1 MIRYALVCD
10 NAHEFESWFA
20 SSSSFEDQLRRG
32 LVACPLCDSK
42 HVDRAIMAP
51 NVARSDRGTRSVEVE
66 PEASPATAPAAPA
79 APAPAAP
86 ATLMGENEIALR
98 QMLTALHK
106 HVAENAEHVGP
117 RFADEALKIHHG
129 ESDSRPI
136 YGEATS
142 EDARMLHE
150 EGVEFMPLPRL
161 PGTSN

>member
-20 SSSSFEDQLRRG
+20 SSSSFEDQVRRG
-32 LVACPLCDSK
+32 LVACPLCGSK

-51 NVARSDRGTRSVEVE
+51 NVARTDRSARAIEVE
-66 PEASPATAPAAPA
+66 PQVSPVAAAPTPAPAAPA
-79 APAPAAP
+79 A
-86 ATLMGENEIALR
+86 LMGEQEIALR
-98 QMLTALHK
+98 QMLTDLHK

>member
-10 NAHEFESWFA
+10 SAHEFESWFA
-20 SSSSFEDQLRRG
+20 GSASFEDQLRRG
-32 LVACPLCDSK
+32 LVTCPLCDSK
-42 HVDRAIMAP
+42 RVDRAIMAP
-51 NVARSDRGTRSVEVE
+51 NVARTDRGARAIEVE
-66 PEASPATAPAAPA
+66 QEASPAAVPAAPA
-79 APAPAAP
+79 SAAPAA
-86 ATLMGENEIALR
+86 LMGEPEIALR

-106 HVAENAEHVGP
+106 HVAETAEHVGP

-150 EGVEFMPLPRL
+150 EGVAFMPLPRL
-161 PGTSN
+161 PGAGN